1 MLDVEEKPSSE
12 SLRLAGS
19 IVAAY
24 VSNNP
29 LPPGDLASLIRA
41 VYDTLRSL
49 SGGATIEVQRTPA
62 VPVRRSVLPD
72 AIVCLEC
79 GVRQKMLK
87 RHIKAAHGLDP
98 AAYRARW
105 NLPSDYPLISSEYSA
120 RRSALAT
127 SMGLGSQGRGRP
139 KGGGGRRGRG

>member
-1 MLDVEEKPSSE
+1 MVDVAEKPSADRV
-12 SLRLAGS
+12 RLAGT

-24 VSNNP
+24 VASNP
-29 LPPGDLASLIRA
+29 LPPGELPALIRS
-41 VYDTLRSL
+41 VYDTLRAL
-49 SGGATIEVQRTPA
+49 SGEAPTDVQRTPA

-87 RHIKAAHGLDP
+87 RHIKAAHGLEP
-98 AAYRARW
+98 ADYRARW
-105 NLPSDYPLISSEYSA
+105 NLPADYPLISSEYSA

-139 KGGGGRRGRG
+139 KGGGRRGRA